1 MKHRTQLGR
10 LLALCLSVVLAVFL
24 TVQVAHSH
32 DLDSAGENPG
42 HCPICQLAHVSTG
55 AQAVVTIAAPM
66 QFQPHLILSEPSP
79 GSPVI
84 AFNHVSRPPPASSSF
99 LPL

>member
-1 MKHRTQLGR
+1 MKQRTQLGR
-10 LLALCLSVVLAVFL
+10 LLALCLSLLVAAFL

-32 DLDSAGENPG
+32 DLDSGGENSG
-42 HCPICQLAHVSTG
+42 HCPICLLAHVSTG
-55 AQAVVTIAAPM
+55 AQAVVSIAAPM
-66 QFQPHLILSEPSP
+66 PFQSCPVVSEPCT

-84 AFNHVSRPPPASSSF
+84 AFNHVSRPPPVSSSF